1 MQGDDDRTPGPK
13 TVIISCR
20 MPVEEAQQFFARA
33 DAAGVSHSDAL
44 RALIRDGAVVDERA
58 VNAAR
63 QEAVHAVLARAN
75 QELGV
80 VRAELAETRKAR
92 DAWQRR
98 LVDLLEQTWF
108 TGLKLLTAV
117 EYVKRVG
124 FRYKPNV
131 LYWLVRMPRDDPHRI
146 LPNLATQLVELLT
159 DISDQTSTRRVDI
172 NRDRTKLRRAEWLVW
187 TLSSEV
193 GFSESGEARP
203 MADWLPAKAALDAA
217 KRALEKRYQLGGQSR

>member
-1 MQGDDDRTPGPK
+1 
-13 TVIISCR
+13 
-20 MPVEEAQQFFARA
+20 
-33 DAAGVSHSDAL
+33 
-44 RALIRDGAVVDERA
+44 
-58 VNAAR
+58 
-63 QEAVHAVLARAN
+63 
-75 QELGV
+75 
-80 VRAELAETRKAR
+80 
-92 DAWQRR
+92 